1 LFQAGR
7 IEGRKEALC
16 SQAFS
21 NRKILDRGIVVDI
34 ESIRGVWS
42 EVGLGRE
49 YNVESGNFW
58 QCSMLAKAR
67 SNLARIGSGCWLDQV
82 KRLSERGNS
91 ETAIAR
97 IASLKEDARA
107 LLKLLLFLSS
117 LERRRLKSPMRIQ
130 GPEMEEA
137 ISINSERK
145 SSV

>member
-1 LFQAGR
+1 
-7 IEGRKEALC
+7 
-16 SQAFS
+16 
-21 NRKILDRGIVVDI
+21 
-34 ESIRGVWS
+34 
-42 EVGLGRE
+42 
-49 YNVESGNFW
+49 
-58 QCSMLAKAR
+58 
-67 SNLARIGSGCWLDQV
+67 
-82 KRLSERGNS
+82 LSERGNS